1 MTLLLKQNLKKK
13 KEPLEKKAPSAKTK
27 EMKAEEPSEEE
38 ADAPKPK
45 KTKKGKEANGDVGE
59 KSPGLKNGLS
69 HPKPDSSSTQA
80 PGEESETE
88 KEIPVEQ
95 KEGAFSNFP
104 ISEETVK
111 LLKARGVNF
120 LFPIQAKTF
129 HHVYSGKDLIA
140 QARTGTGKT
149 FSFAIPLIEKLQ
161 GGLQERKRGR
171 ALRC

>member
-1 MTLLLKQNLKKK
+1 M
-13 KEPLEKKAPSAKTK
+13 
-27 EMKAEEPSEEE
+27 
-38 ADAPKPK
+38 
-45 KTKKGKEANGDVGE
+45 
-59 KSPGLKNGLS
+59 
-69 HPKPDSSSTQA
+69 
-80 PGEESETE
+80 
-88 KEIPVEQ
+88 EQ

-171 ALRC
+171 APQVTVTVHHRLRDSSQNLRGPCLTLCI